1 MKKRQRKRNK
11 EHKFLKF
18 TYIKFTVLTIFICL
32 LGTPGYVKF
41 CSEGENLFRVK
52 LNGVDVG
59 AVTEE
64 KRAEQMMW
72 QARYQLASSKE
83 GFTFLEADLEVSGE
97 EMLWGMVDSEEYVL
111 QNMIRVLQDSVQS
124 PLKRAYTVKVNEY
137 MVNLS
142 TRQEV
147 EELFQAAIDKYDENG
162 DFRVKLVHAPQR
174 EFSVYTAEVENRKA
188 AEEAAAEQQQEE
200 TYVEGG
206 VQTVLSQ
213 MGNSL
218 EDQAEKGFDDYQYGV
233 QTMDLVENV
242 EVIEAYLP
250 FNQINSLE
258 EAVNHL
264 IAEQEVPTVY
274 EVVSGDTLS
283 GIALKVN
290 IPMDRI
296 VEMNGNLLDSINTTL
311 HIGDKLVIT
320 VPEPEL
326 SISRTETKFYE
337 EIYEADT
344 IYVENDAW
352 YTDQIV
358 VLQQPSSGYRKIAV
372 EEHYVNDKVVERVI
386 LKQEIVKE
394 AVALKVERGTRIP
407 PNYIKPLSGGL
418 FTSGFG
424 RRNAPTKGA
433 STYHK
438 GIDWA
443 TPTGT
448 SVVASCGGTVVKA
461 GWASGYGYVVF
472 INHEDGKQTRYGHLS
487 KVLVSAGQKVKQ
499 GERIALSGSTGISSG
514 PHVHFEILV
523 GGVQVDPF
531 TYLDK

>member
-1 MKKRQRKRNK
+1 MKKRQRKSYK
-11 EHKFLKF
+11 KHKFLKF
-18 TYIKFTVLTIFICL
+18 TYIKFTVLTVFICL

-41 CSEGENLFRVK
+41 CSEGDNLFRIE
-52 LNGVDVG
+52 LNGVYVG
-59 AVTEE
+59 TVAEE
-64 KRAEQMMW
+64 KRAEQLMW
-72 QARYQLASSKE
+72 QARYRMASLRE

-97 EMLWGMVDSEEYVL
+97 EMLWGMVDSEEYVC

-124 PLKRAYTVKVNEY
+124 TLKRAYTVKVNEY
-137 MVNLS
+137 LVNLS
-142 TRQEV
+142 TQQEV
-147 EELFQAAIDKYDENG
+147 EELFQAAIDKYDEKG

-174 EFSVYTAEVENRKA
+174 EFSVYTTEVENRQA
-188 AEEAAAEQQQEE
+188 AEEAMAKQQKE
-200 TYVEGG
+200 TYVECG
-206 VQTVLSQ
+206 VQTALSQ
-213 MGNSL
+213 MGNSS
-218 EDQAEKGFDDYQYGV
+218 ENQAEPGFDDYQYGV

-250 FNQINSLE
+250 YNQINSLE
-258 EAVNHL
+258 EAINHL
-264 IAEQEVPTVY
+264 ITEQEVPTIY
-274 EVVSGDTLS
+274 EVVAGDTLS
-283 GIALKVN
+283 EIALKVN

-296 VEMNGNLLDSINTTL
+296 VEMNSDLLESINTTL
-311 HIGDKLVIT
+311 HIGDKLVVT

-326 SISRTETKFYE
+326 SISRTETKYYE
-337 EIYEADT
+337 ETYEADT

-352 YTDQIV
+352 YTNHIV
-358 VLQQPSSGYRKIAV
+358 VLQQPSSGFRKIAV
-372 EEHYVNDKVVERVI
+372 EEHYVNDKVVDRVI

-407 PNYIKPLSGGL
+407 PTYIKPLAGGKL
-418 FTSGFG
+418 SSGFG

-433 STYHK
+433 STYHR

-461 GWASGYGYVVF
+461 GWASGYGYVVY

-487 KVLVSAGQKVKQ
+487 KVLVSVGQSVKQ

-523 GGVQVDPF
+523 GGVQVDPY